1 MKLKLCDLKANPF
14 RHLARYPLDERKIE
28 ALMGSINQT
37 TFWDN
42 LMARPATN
50 GQYEIAYGHN
60 RLEALRR
67 LKVKEIDI
75 PVRDLSDDDMVRIMA
90 NENMEEW
97 SHSSKIEQETIR
109 TVVEG
114 FAASKL
120 HLPVPA
126 KHCDTN
132 KLRFAP
138 SFAMGE
144 AKGSSPKLPYTVETI
159 CQYLNGKPTPKDPE
173 ERAKMSW
180 KFYKVEAALNA
191 LEMITSE
198 VADESVFDDLTTKQA
213 DVVTTQMKRVI
224 KETGDK
230 KLAGNIAKELAGGM
244 NRATKGVRADGGK
257 TALQDVTIHNAKRV
271 TDEMLGKHA
280 RKFSTP
286 KTPMPDINGFAHEIA
301 IDLLRTIDKQ
311 FGAKLDAII
320 EHAEHLGTAAREDL
334 TKELMRASKRLREA
348 AESLNRAK
356 PAQPVAN
363 DPPRLN

>member
-1 MKLKLCDLKANPF
+1 VKLKLCDLKANPF

-75 PVRDLSDDDMVRIMA
+75 PVRDLSDDDMARIMA

-114 FAASKL
+114 FAAGKL
-120 HLPVPA
+120 HLPSPTRRDG
-126 KHCDTN
+126 KQIR
-132 KLRFAP
+132 LAP
-138 SFAMGE
+138 SF
-144 AKGSSPKLPYTVETI
+144 TI
-159 CQYLNGKPTPKDPE
+159 CNDKDSSRSSCGYNLDTLREYLGWPAHKI
-173 ERAKMSW
+173 
-180 KFYKVEAALNA
+180 EAALGA
-191 LEMITSE
+191 LEMIESS
-198 VADESVFDDLTTKQA
+198 VADESVFEDLTTKQA
-213 DVVTTQMKRVI
+213 QVVTQQANRVF

-244 NRATKGVRADGGK
+244 KKATTGTRTDGGK
-257 TALQDVTIHNAKRV
+257 AKLQDVTIHNAKRV
-271 TDEMLGKHA
+271 TDEMLGKHT
-280 RKFSTP
+280 RKTAPP
-286 KTPMPDINGFAHEIA
+286 KTLPDINGFAHDIA
-301 IDLLRTIDKQ
+301 HELLKTIDQQ
-311 FGAKLDAII
+311 FGGRLDAVI
-320 EHAEHLGTAAREDL
+320 EHAEHLSVDAREDL
-334 TKELMRASKRLREA
+334 TKELMRAAKRLREA

-356 PAQPVAN
+356 PAPAQQ
-363 DPPRLN
+363 DPLRLN

>member
-1 MKLKLCDLKANPF
+1 VKLKLCDLKANPF

-42 LMARPATN
+42 LMARPTAN

-114 FAASKL
+114 FAAGKL
-120 HLPVPA
+120 HLPKPPKNGTRHA
-126 KHCDTN
+126 RH
-132 KLRFAP
+132 AP
-138 SFAMGE
+138 TFSIAE
-144 AKGSSPKLPYTVETI
+144 VDSSSSLAYTVSTLCE
-159 CQYLNGKPTPKDPE
+159 YLGSGWRE
-173 ERAKMSW
+173 
-180 KFYKVEAALNA
+180 YKIEAALNA
-191 LEMITSE
+191 LEMIESS

-213 DVVTTQMKRVI
+213 QVVTQQTKRVL
-224 KETGDK
+224 KETGDT

-244 NRATKGVRADGGK
+244 KKATTGTRTDGGK
-257 TALQDVTIHNAKRV
+257 AKLQDVTIHNAKRV
-271 TDEMLGKHA
+271 TDEMLGKHT
-280 RKFSTP
+280 RKIAPP
-286 KTPMPDINGFAHEIA
+286 KTLPDINGFAHDIA
-301 IDLLRTIDKQ
+301 HELLKTIDQQ
-311 FGAKLDAII
+311 FGGRLDAVI
-320 EHAEHLGTAAREDL
+320 EHAEHLSVDAREDL
-334 TKELMRASKRLREA
+334 TKELMRAAKRLREA

-356 PAQPVAN
+356 PAPAQQ
-363 DPPRLN
+363 DPLRLN